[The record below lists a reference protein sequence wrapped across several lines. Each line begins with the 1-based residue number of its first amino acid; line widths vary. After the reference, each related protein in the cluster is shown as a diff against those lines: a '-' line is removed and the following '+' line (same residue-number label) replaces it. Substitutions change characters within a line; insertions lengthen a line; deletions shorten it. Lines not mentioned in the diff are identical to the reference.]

1 MKEVALMRNEMI
13 IYNTDDG
20 LTKVELHLK
29 DGTIW
34 LSQLEIAELFQTS
47 KQNISKHIAAIFAD
61 GELDEKAVVNYQLT
75 TANDGKSYNVAFYHL
90 DMILAIGYRV
100 RSARGA
106 QFRRYAST
114 ILKEYLTSGFAIN
127 DEKVTESLD
136 YYKRL
141 LNRIR
146 DIRSSERLFYQQVL
160 DIFSTS
166 TDYDGKSDIAKR
178 FFQTVQNKM
187 LYAVT
192 GNTAPELIFN
202 RLDASKPFLGL
213 TSFKG
218 NFPHKS
224 DLKISKNL
232 LDETELK
239 RLNLIVSGYLD
250 TAEYQAETRTAMT
263 MTDWAS
269 ELNRYLEF
277 QRADILE
284 GHGTISRESANQKA
298 DEEYEKY
305 KSGNHEITEVDK
317 AFFEALKGDAKKL
330 NDDTG
335 L

>member
-1 MKEVALMRNEMI
+1 MANEII
-13 IYNTDDG
+13 IYNTEDG
-20 LTKVELHLK
+20 LTKIELRLK
-29 DGTIW
+29 DGTVW
-34 LSQLEIAELFQTS
+34 LSQLEIAELFQTT
-47 KQNISKHIAAIFAD
+47 KQNISKHINAILDD
-61 GELDEKAVVNYQLT
+61 GELDKEATVNHQLT
-75 TANDGKSYNVAFYHL
+75 VQNENGREVSRKIAFYNL

-114 ILKEYLTSGFAIN
+114 LLKEYLTNGFVIN

-136 YYKRL
+136 YFKRL
-141 LNRIR
+141 QRRIR

-160 DIFSTS
+160 DIFATS
-166 TDYDGKSDIAKR
+166 VDYDGKSDIAKR

-213 TSFKG
+213 TNFKG
-218 NFPHKS
+218 DFPHKS
-224 DLKISKNL
+224 DLRVSKNL
-232 LDETELK
+232 LNESELN

-263 MTDWAS
+263 MADWQT

-277 QRADILE
+277 QRAEILE
-284 GHGTISRESANQKA
+284 GYGKISRKLADQKA

-305 KSGNHEITEVDK
+305 KAENHEITAVDQ
-317 AFFEALKGDAKKL
+317 AFFEALKDDVKKL
-330 NDDTG
+330 KKG
-335 L
+335 GK

>member
-1 MKEVALMRNEMI
+1 VSGFFCLFFLC

-34 LSQLEIAELFQTS
+34 LTQLEIAELFQTT
-47 KQNISKHIAAIFAD
+47 KQNISKHIKAIFD
-61 GELDEKAVVNYQLT
+61 DDELDEKAVVNYQLT
-75 TANDGKSYNVAFYHL
+75 TANDGKNYNMAFYNL
-90 DMILAIGYRV
+90 DIILGIGYRV
-100 RSARGA
+100 RTARGA

-114 ILKEYLTSGFAIN
+114 ILKEYLTNGFAIN

-141 LNRIR
+141 LRRIR

-160 DIFSTS
+160 DIFATS
-166 TDYDGKSDIAKR
+166 IDYDGKSDIAKR
-178 FFQTVQNKM
+178 FFQAVQNKM

-213 TSFKG
+213 TVFKG

-232 LDETELK
+232 LI
-239 RLNLIVSGYLD
+239 RLS
-250 TAEYQAETRTAMT
+250 
-263 MTDWAS
+263 
-269 ELNRYLEF
+269 
-277 QRADILE
+277 
-284 GHGTISRESANQKA
+284 
-298 DEEYEKY
+298 
-305 KSGNHEITEVDK
+305 
-317 AFFEALKGDAKKL
+317 
-330 NDDTG
+330 
-335 L
+335 